1 MKKLVLIAIA
11 FVTLQVTAQEHKRE
25 HRKGEHKERSHKQND
40 FTPEQMATLQTK
52 KMALMLDL
60 TDAQQRDIQKLNLA
74 NAKERQAKM
83 EAHKKMRADNKGDK
97 PSQETRYKMMNE
109 RLDKQIA
116 HKKQMKS
123 ILSKEQFEK
132 FEKGSKRKHMKQRKQ
147 GKHRKQV
154 KQRMKK
160 QRSKRS

>member
-1 MKKLVLIAIA
+1 MKKLVIIAIA
-11 FVTLQVTAQEHKRE
+11 FATLQITAQEQKRK
-25 HRKGEHKERSHKQND
+25 HRKSDQKEKIQRNHD
-40 FTPEQMATLQTK
+40 LTPEQMATLQTK
-52 KMALMLDL
+52 RMALKLDL
-60 TDAQQRDIQKLNLA
+60 TDAQQRDIQKINLENA
-74 NAKERQAKM
+74 NERQAQR
-83 EAHKKMRADNKGDK
+83 EVYKKMRADNKGEK
-97 PSQETRYKMMNE
+97 PSQEARFNMMNE

-116 HKKQMKS
+116 HKKQMKG

-147 GKHRKQV
+147 V

>member
-11 FVTLQVTAQEHKRE
+11 FVTLQVTAQEQKRE
-25 HRKGEHKERSHKQND
+25 HRKGEHKESVHKQD
-40 FTPEQMATLQTK
+40 DLTPEQMATLQTK
-52 KMALMLDL
+52 RMALYLDL
-60 TDAQQRDIQKLNLA
+60 TDAQQRGIQKINLV
-74 NAKERQAKM
+74 NAKERQAKS
-83 EAHKKMRADNKGDK
+83 ETHKNKRASNKGEK
-97 PSQETRYKMMNE
+97 PSQEARFNMANE

-116 HKKQMKS
+116 YKKQMRS

-132 FEKGSKRKHMKQRKQ
+132 FEKGSKRKHIKQRKR
-147 GKHRKQV
+147 GKQRKQV